1 VPQANYGISAEL
13 IEALHQSRRHVGDET
28 VIGRAAA
35 RRAPVQVSDL
45 LNEPNYP
52 LSFVQQAGFRASLAV
67 PFFREARILGRL
79 IVRRKSASEFPRE
92 IVDFL
97 QTFAAQSVL
106 AVENARLFREVQERG
121 RRLEIASQHKSQ
133 FLANMS
139 HELRTPLN
147 AIIGYSEILH
157 EEAEDLG
164 QENVLPDLQK
174 IQTAGRHLLALI
186 NDILDLS
193 KIEAGKMDLF
203 LETFDVAQ
211 MIQGVVA
218 TITPLAEKNANTLEV
233 KCASDLGV
241 MRADLTKVRQA
252 LFNLISNAC
261 KFTEGGRITLAASHE
276 IVDGAAWLTFRV
288 V

>member
-1 VPQANYGISAEL
+1 
-13 IEALHQSRRHVGDET
+13 
-28 VIGRAAA
+28 
-35 RRAPVQVSDL
+35 
-45 LNEPNYP
+45 
-52 LSFVQQAGFRASLAV
+52 
-67 PFFREARILGRL
+67 
-79 IVRRKSASEFPRE
+79 
-92 IVDFL
+92 
-97 QTFAAQSVL
+97 
-106 AVENARLFREVQERG
+106 
-121 RRLEIASQHKSQ
+121 
-133 FLANMS
+133 MS